1 MVVTHIQRPGLL
13 VFGCA
18 VLSFALLAPL
28 RLARGDA
35 ARVTPNPAPQPGA
48 LAELEP
54 VLNRAL
60 AAYNADDKHAF
71 LAEFASAA
79 PGIRVEGAYRRL
91 FQEVYKNEFGKLE
104 SKRLRR
110 KASVADRDWGALIYE
125 ADFQKHPKAQLVAN
139 FIREKGAV
147 KLMQIRFDAANW

>member
-1 MVVTHIQRPGLL
+1 MRIKRPSLL

-18 VLSFALLAPL
+18 ALSFALLPALP
-28 RLARGDA
+28 RACGDTA
-35 ARVTPNPAPQPGA
+35 KVQTPNPAPQPGA

-91 FQEVYKNEFGKLE
+91 FQGVYKNEFGRLE

-125 ADFQKHPKAQLVAN
+125 ADFQKHSKAQLVAN